1 MPPSSATLSA
11 AASVSERF
19 PDSVECRA
27 SWVVAAIVL
36 FILSLTYGAFLIVA
50 VGLKPITEALGADRS
65 VLALAGSLVWLG
77 MGLGGIPMGWLA
89 DRVGMRAMVVFGAVM
104 TAIGLAVSA
113 SGGVWALLLGHG
125 VLIGF
130 LGNGAVYP
138 PLVVYVSRWFDR
150 RRGTAVALI
159 SSGQYVAGV
168 LWPAAFERGLALVGW
183 RLTMVLFGLLIVVA
197 VVPAAFFL
205 HPPPQPLAARGMPHV
220 RSLHRAVL
228 GLPPNLVQALLCAA
242 GFLCCIPMAIPA
254 AHLVAYCSDLGI
266 PGVEGAAMLSVLLG
280 AAFVS
285 RQFWGWLA
293 DRTGGLN
300 TVFLASACQGL
311 AIAAYLLTRN
321 EVGLFV
327 VSAAFGLGFSGIVP
341 AYVLAIRE
349 LFPSSQASWRV
360 PTFLLTAMSGMAFGG
375 WLGGAL
381 YDYFGFY
388 APAFAAGALFNL
400 ANLLVIGFLLMR
412 QRPERR
418 QGDVSQFLEAD

>member
-1 MPPSSATLSA
+1 MPLSSVTLSA
-11 AASVSERF
+11 AARGAERF
-19 PDSVECRA
+19 PNSIESRA
-27 SWVVAAIVL
+27 SWVVAGIVL

-50 VGLKPITEALGADRS
+50 VGLKPITAALGADRS
-65 VLALAGSLVWLG
+65 VPALAGSLVWLG

-89 DRVGMRAMVVFGAVM
+89 DRLGMRAMVIFGAVM

-113 SGGVWALLLGHG
+113 SGSIWALLLGHG

-138 PLVVYVSRWFDR
+138 PLIVYVSRWFDR

-159 SSGQYVAGV
+159 SSGQYIAGV
-168 LWPAAFERGLALVGW
+168 LWPAVFERGLALFGW
-183 RLTMVLFGLLIVVA
+183 QLTMVLFGLLIVGA

-205 HPPPQPLAARGMPHV
+205 HPPPQPLPARGMTRG

-228 GLPPNLVQALLCAA
+228 GLQPNLVQALLCAA

-280 AAFVS
+280 AAFLS

-300 TVFLASACQGL
+300 TIFAASACQGL
-311 AIAAYLLTRN
+311 AIAAYLSTRN

-349 LFPSSQASWRV
+349 LFPSSQASWRL
-360 PTFLLTAMSGMAFGG
+360 PTFLLCGMSGMAFGG

-400 ANLLVIGFLLMR
+400 LNLLVIAFLVMR
-412 QRPERR
+412 QRPQAGRSDLP
-418 QGDVSQFLEAD
+418 QVSEAN